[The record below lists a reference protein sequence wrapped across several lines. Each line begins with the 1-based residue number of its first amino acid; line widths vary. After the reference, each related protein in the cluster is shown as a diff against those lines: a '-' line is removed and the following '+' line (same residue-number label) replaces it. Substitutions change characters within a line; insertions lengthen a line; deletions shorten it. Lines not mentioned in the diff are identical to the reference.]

1 MAFVIDDVVTA
12 VASEKACEAVSD
24 VVSEAPMGMDSATG
38 LCGNTDCAFSF
49 EDVRSEFS
57 SDKFSLSEESG
68 DFSNLNSDIDYSASA
83 GNEMDSLREEFSPS
97 NFSELATNEN
107 LEQATP
113 GEDVEHTSTF
123 DDQTIGNDVLE
134 DKRPEIESKLNMG
147 QPHNADV
154 LRGNLEIAMDKETD
168 RTVSRAHHIV
178 GNETPN
184 AAKKMEEFGIDRNDP
199 ANGILLPN
207 DASSPLKG
215 SIHSGRHLQEYY
227 NTVEQHMARA
237 TTREEALEVLQS
249 LKVDL
254 FSGELSLQRDVQ
266 PNK

>member
-1 MAFVIDDVVTA
+1 MSFIIDDAAIA
-12 VASEKACEAVSD
+12 VASEAVCESAG
-24 VVSEAPMGMDSATG
+24 GMESAAE
-38 LCGNTDCAFSF
+38 LCGNTDCAFSV

-68 DFSNLNSDIDYSASA
+68 DFSNLNSDIDCSASA
-83 GNEMDSLREEFSPS
+83 SNEMDSLREEFSPS
-97 NFSELATNEN
+97 NFSESASNEN
-107 LEQATP
+107 LEQVTP
-113 GEDVEHTSTF
+113 GEAVERTSTF

-134 DKRPEIESKLNMG
+134 DRRPEIESKLNLG

-184 AAKKMEEFGIDRNDP
+184 AAKKREEFGIDRNAP

-215 SIHSGRHLQEYY
+215 AIHSGRHLQEYY
-227 NTVEQHMARA
+227 NTVEQRMAMA

-249 LKVDL
+249 LKEDL
-254 FSGELSLQRDVQ
+254 FSGDLPLQRDVQ
-266 PNK
+266 PNL

>member
-1 MAFVIDDVVTA
+1 MSFIIDDAAMA
-12 VASEKACEAVSD
+12 VASEAVCESAG
-24 VVSEAPMGMDSATG
+24 GMESAAE
-38 LCGNTDCAFSF
+38 LCGNTECTFSI
-49 EDVRSEFS
+49 EDLRSEFTP
-57 SDKFSLSEESG
+57 SEESF
-68 DFSNLNSDIDYSASA
+68 DFSDCKSGLNSSTPASC
-83 GNEMDSLREEFSPS
+83 EMDSLRSEFPS
-97 NFSELATNEN
+97 SAFSETDSNEN
-107 LEQATP
+107 FEQATP
-113 GEDVEHTSTF
+113 VEAVERTSTF

-134 DKRPEIESKLNMG
+134 DKRPEIESKLDLG

-168 RTVSRAHHIV
+168 RAVSRAHHIV

-184 AAKKMEEFGIDRNDP
+184 AARAMEAFGIDRNDP

-227 NTVEQHMARA
+227 NTVEQRMAMA

-249 LKVDL
+249 LKEDL
-254 FSGELSLQRDVQ
+254 FSGDLSLQRDVQ
-266 PNK
+266 PNL

>member
-1 MAFVIDDVVTA
+1 MSFIIDDAAMA
-12 VASEKACEAVSD
+12 VASEAVCESAG
-24 VVSEAPMGMDSATG
+24 GMESAAE
-38 LCGNTDCAFSF
+38 LCGNTECTFSI
-49 EDVRSEFS
+49 EDLRSEFTP
-57 SDKFSLSEESG
+57 SEESF
-68 DFSNLNSDIDYSASA
+68 DFSDCKSGLNSSTPASC
-83 GNEMDSLREEFSPS
+83 EMDSLKSEFPS
-97 NFSELATNEN
+97 SAFSETDSNEN
-107 LEQATP
+107 FEQATP
-113 GEDVEHTSTF
+113 VEAVERTSTF

-134 DKRPEIESKLNMG
+134 DKRPEIESKLDLG

-184 AAKKMEEFGIDRNDP
+184 AARAMEAFGIDRNDP

-227 NTVEQHMARA
+227 NTVEQRMAMA

-249 LKVDL
+249 LKEDL
-254 FSGELSLQRDVQ
+254 FSGDLSLQRDVQ
-266 PNK
+266 PNL

>member
-1 MAFVIDDVVTA
+1 MSFIIDDAAMA
-12 VASEKACEAVSD
+12 VASEAVCESAG
-24 VVSEAPMGMDSATG
+24 GMESAAE
-38 LCGNTDCAFSF
+38 LCGNTECTFSI
-49 EDVRSEFS
+49 ENLRSEFTP
-57 SDKFSLSEESG
+57 SEESF
-68 DFSNLNSDIDYSASA
+68 DFSDCKSGLNSSTPASC
-83 GNEMDSLREEFSPS
+83 EMDSLRSEFPS
-97 NFSELATNEN
+97 SAFSETDSNEN
-107 LEQATP
+107 FEQATP
-113 GEDVEHTSTF
+113 VEAVERTSTF

-134 DKRPEIESKLNMG
+134 DKRPEIESKLDLG

-168 RTVSRAHHIV
+168 RAVSRAHHIV

-184 AAKKMEEFGIDRNDP
+184 TARAMEAFGIDRNDP

-227 NTVEQHMARA
+227 NTVEQRMAMA

-249 LKVDL
+249 LKEDL
-254 FSGELSLQRDVQ
+254 FSGDLSLQRDVQ
-266 PNK
+266 PNL